1 MKNNNYDLTKVPLLK
16 GIISYTIPII
26 LSGLLQ
32 LMFNAADLIIVGQFC
47 GDLSVAAVGATGPLI
62 NLIVNLF
69 IGLSVGA
76 GVTVAHGL
84 GSGMTKDVHRTIHTA
99 IPTAFVGGVILTVVG
114 IGGSEF
120 FLELMDTPDDVIG
133 LSATYMRI
141 YFAGIISG
149 MLYNFGSAILRA
161 AGDTKAPLYYLAAS
175 GFLNVLLNFI
185 FVRFLNMNVAGVA
198 LATTISQ
205 TLSAFLIIRNL
216 ALRKDACRLEFRKI
230 RFHRHQLR
238 RIIRIGIPAGI
249 QGSLFSISNVIIQ
262 SSVNSFG
269 SIAVSGNSAAGNL
282 EGFVYTTMNS
292 FHQTALNFTSS
303 NHGAG
308 NYERIRKT
316 RNICLIS
323 VFIAGASMGWLFY
336 ALGRPLLSFY
346 IPDSPEA
353 IEYGMIRMAYILIPY
368 FLCGLMDVATG
379 LIRGLGSSIL
389 PMIITVVGVCGMRIS
404 WIYTIFR
411 IPKYHTLES
420 LYISYTISW
429 SLTFLAEIII
439 FGVLYRK
446 LARKSS
452 PYETEADYSA
462 AETQ

>member
-1 MKNNNYDLTKVPLLK
+1 MKSRNYDLTQVPLLK
-16 GIISYTIPII
+16 GIIFYTVPII
-26 LSGLLQ
+26 LTGVLQ
-32 LMFNAADLIIVGQFC
+32 LLFNAADLIVVGQFC
-47 GDLSVAAVGATGPLI
+47 GRLSVAAVGATGPLI

-84 GSGMTKDVHRTIHTA
+84 GSGRPEDVRRTVHTA
-99 IPTAFVGGVILTVVG
+99 IPTALAGGVILTVVG
-114 IGGSEF
+114 VFGARF
-120 FLELMDTPDDVIG
+120 FLRLMDTPDDVIG
-133 LSATYMRI
+133 LSTTYMRI
-141 YFAGIISG
+141 YFAGITAS

-161 AGDTKAPLYYLAAS
+161 AGDTQTPLYYLTAA
-175 GFLNVLLNFI
+175 GIINVILNVI

-205 TLSAFLIIRNL
+205 IISAALIIRSLTKRN
-216 ALRKDACRLEFRKI
+216 DACRLELRRM
-230 RFHRHQLR
+230 RFYRRQLR
-238 RIIRIGIPAGI
+238 RILQIGFPAGI

-269 SIAVSGNSAAGNL
+269 SVAISGNSAAGNI

-292 FHQTALNFTSS
+292 FHQTVLNFTSQ

-308 NYERIRKT
+308 RYNRIGKIRT
-316 RNICLIS
+316 ICLLS
-323 VFIAGASMGWLFY
+323 VFIAGASAGWLIYTF
-336 ALGRPLLSFY
+336 GRPLLKFY

-353 IEYGMIRMAYILIPY
+353 LEYGLIRMAYILIPY

-389 PMIITVVGVCGMRIS
+389 PMIITVIGVCGMRIG
-404 WIYTIFR
+404 WIYTVFR
-411 IPKYHTLES
+411 IPKYHTLQS

-429 SLTFLAEIII
+429 ALTFLTELIVFEA
-439 FGVLYRK
+439 LYAK
-446 LARKSS
+446 LTRSRVR
-452 PYETEADYSA
+452 TADD
-462 AETQ
+462 E